1 LIFVAHEPDAK
12 TPGRVGEDPAL
23 NSLEDRIAA
32 ARKAEDVRQA
42 KDHAPM
48 RDGRTAGI
56 EIAST
61 MIGYPL
67 GGIVVGYG
75 LDNLFGTLPWITIG
89 LMFLAFIG
97 ACLHV
102 IRRYNN
108 PAQ

>member
-1 LIFVAHEPDAK
+1 LILVAHDPDAK
-12 TPGRVGEDPAL
+12 NPGPVGEDPAL
-23 NSLEDRIAA
+23 SSLESRIEA
-32 ARKAEDVRQA
+32 ARKAEDARQA
-42 KDHAPM
+42 KEHAPM
-48 RDGRTAGI
+48 RDGRSAGI

-75 LDNLFGTLPWITIG
+75 LDRLLATTPWITIV
-89 LMFLAFIG
+89 LMFLAFAG

-108 PAQ
+108 RAQ